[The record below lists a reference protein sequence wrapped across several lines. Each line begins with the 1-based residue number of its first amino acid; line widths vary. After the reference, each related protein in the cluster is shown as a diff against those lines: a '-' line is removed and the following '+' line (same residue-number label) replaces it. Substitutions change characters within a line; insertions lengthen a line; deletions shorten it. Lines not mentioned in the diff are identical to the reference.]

1 MRLAALFAARLVAV
15 MMRGAVGVMVR
26 LRRRF
31 AVMSERHANTRADR
45 GYPLERDSQGENECD
60 QQAGQA
66 FPHRLR
72 V

>member
-1 MRLAALFAARLVAV
+1 MRLAAPLAAGLAAV

-26 LRRRF
+26 PRRRF
-31 AVMSERHANTRADR
+31 AVMPERHANTRADR

-60 QQAGQA
+60 QQAGQT
-66 FPHRLR
+66 FPHRPG